1 MSGQQQIR
9 SSCMDGILTSLAW
22 CDVFN
27 FLVGV
32 SCIINGFGN
41 WPNKEMLVLVG
52 KVN

>member
-1 MSGQQQIR
+1 
-9 SSCMDGILTSLAW
+9 MDGILTSLAW

-41 WPNKEMLVLVG
+41 MNKEMLVLVG